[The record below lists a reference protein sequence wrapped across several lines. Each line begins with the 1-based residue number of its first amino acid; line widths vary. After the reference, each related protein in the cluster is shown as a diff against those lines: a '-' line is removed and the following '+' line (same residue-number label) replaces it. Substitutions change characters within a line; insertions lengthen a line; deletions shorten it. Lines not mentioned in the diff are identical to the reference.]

1 MPAERPPPL
10 PAAPAVLRR
19 ASGPE
24 AVLFSRRAGGWL
36 GRPRKV
42 FVLTAEAPAPLDTKR
57 WVWISWALFR
67 LFRSTQ
73 PRSRAA
79 SDGGSRQLACALAA
93 WRLRARPQ
101 GSTAPGL
108 GSLRTPRPR
117 CFPCRRLR
125 GSAASR
131 SPRSSHCPGL
141 GGSSARSK
149 RARHSGTRSS
159 GGDSARLAPRLASR
173 SLAVVLASPPG
184 TRAPRAAA
192 TAAHQEPS
200 DGREYGRLQQPI
212 FHRWYARG
220 VARWWLWR
228 VGAGRRAAGRAPP
241 TYP

>member
-149 RARHSGTRSS
+149 RARHSG
-159 GGDSARLAPRLASR
+159 
-173 SLAVVLASPPG
+173 
-184 TRAPRAAA
+184 
-192 TAAHQEPS
+192 AH
-200 DGREYGRLQQPI
+200 GRLRA
-212 FHRWYARG
+212 FGRSHA
-220 VARWWLWR
+220 ARWGWATFYMLC
-228 VGAGRRAAGRAPP
+228 
-241 TYP
+241 